1 MYLLHYKYA
10 LVVSGQIDVLGIHM
24 YHIGFVWKLVDLCLY
39 NVGLISRRRLPQYGV
54 VIWKRIG
61 VIVCKKSAYPNCS
74 VALTN
79 CSGTLITAP
88 EHL

>member
-1 MYLLHYKYA
+1 MI
-10 LVVSGQIDVLGIHM
+10 VIQ
-24 YHIGFVWKLVDLCLY
+24 
-39 NVGLISRRRLPQYGV
+39 RLPATIMMTYVGRV
-54 VIWKRIG
+54 RNLWKRIG

-79 CSGTLITAP
+79 CSGTLISVP